1 MPFLMYHIWGWCNT
15 HVIQQAVLLGC
26 TIRLAANVIMNDKI
40 TIGQLTKGD
49 VWPAIV
55 PLVRFVRVSGGRV
68 AEHEAGP
75 VLLPWFRGHRYLACL
90 VGRWWIRLGALC
102 LLLHAT
108 GPMWLVVPPV
118 LRSPWARANSTA
130 SHGSSNGCTC
140 PQPDEGCTSYT
151 GQPIPCHELVL
162 AREFNS
168 AVMPMLQQASY
179 RKIRQAMTQFGLF
192 ASAWHVGHAC
202 PDPRKGSVTDDEDRG
217 WNLFAQ
223 HAADNVRLGH
233 CLVSCSEAEHT
244 GARHI
249 RCTRETGRC
258 ITTCED
264 PSVTTLES

>member
-1 MPFLMYHIWGWCNT
+1 
-15 HVIQQAVLLGC
+15 
-26 TIRLAANVIMNDKI
+26 MNDKI

-244 GARHI
+244 GDAISGVLERQAAVSQHAKI
-249 RCTRETGRC
+249 QASQLWSLELVRDGIKGYATLS
-258 ITTCED
+258 
-264 PSVTTLES
+264 SVSERFDSVNMK